1 MFQLLS
7 PSGALVLA
15 SRFLKGTALTVV
27 GALLLAGVLTW
38 IARRVQ
44 WKTYKHLKS
53 LPHREEQVPF
63 QGLWIIFKSCSPPD
77 SPVSFNSMFFAAI
90 CGLHARFQRHG
101 RHLMYLG
108 FTPLLTLY
116 KAEYVEQ
123 ILSSNKILTK
133 GVQYN
138 LLHRWLGNGLLTS
151 KGDKWRSRR
160 QLFTPAFHFKILED
174 FAETI
179 NSQSFLLCSKLKE
192 LSQSGAKFDVVPKVT
207 LCTLD
212 IVCETVMGTSIS
224 AQVNENSPYVAAVN
238 RVGELF
244 VERIMRPLL
253 QIDFIYNFTA
263 SGREFCKCI
272 NVIHSFARKVIE
284 ERKKE
289 LEKAVKEG
297 TLMLD
302 SSSESELGVK
312 KRRPFLDLLILEHLK
327 NPKYITKE
335 DVREEVD
342 TFMFG
347 GHDTTAMGISWALF
361 LIGHH
366 PREQQ
371 KIHNELDQIFGD
383 DKERHVNFEDLRQ
396 MKYLECAI
404 KESLRIYPSV
414 PMITRKC
421 EEPFEID
428 GATLPAGTMVQVAA
442 YFLHR
447 DPEVFPKPEEFH
459 PERFFPE
466 NSKGR
471 HPFAYAPFS
480 AGPRNCIGQ
489 KFALA
494 EEKIVIGNILRHFT
508 IKSLDQRDKVEIV
521 SEIVL
526 RPKGGLRIQFTPR

>member
-77 SPVSFNSMFFAAI
+77 SPVSFNS
-90 CGLHARFQRHG
+90 
-101 RHLMYLG
+101 
-108 FTPLLTLY
+108 
-116 KAEYVEQ
+116 K
-123 ILSSNKILTK
+123 
-133 GVQYN
+133 
-138 LLHRWLGNGLLTS
+138 
-151 KGDKWRSRR
+151 
-160 QLFTPAFHFKILED
+160 
-174 FAETI
+174 
-179 NSQSFLLCSKLKE
+179 
-192 LSQSGAKFDVVPKVT
+192 
-207 LCTLD
+207 
-212 IVCETVMGTSIS
+212 TVMGTSIS

-263 SGREFCKCI
+263 SGREFRKCI

-421 EEPFEID
+421 EEPFEI
-428 GATLPAGTMVQVAA
+428 
-442 YFLHR
+442 
-447 DPEVFPKPEEFH
+447 
-459 PERFFPE
+459 
-466 NSKGR
+466 
-471 HPFAYAPFS
+471 
-480 AGPRNCIGQ
+480 GQ

-508 IKSLDQRDKVEIV
+508 IRSLDQRDKVEIV